1 MSVSDNFDYSIPTL
15 KRNNT
20 MYLSSINA
28 QDAKMRPFKK
38 INTQRDWSTN
48 LYNLD
53 IESSMPRTFGVFTN
67 KIDFINK
74 NDDIEK
80 SNPKILHYPLNKPEY
95 NLYNKD
101 IEKSSPDVN
110 QFKSKRNTNPLQP
123 KYKLSKLED
132 YPPEIP
138 KFIRDSMDISDIQ
151 GASPS
156 KKTYIKLKDN
166 LSEKIIEGAKRKVIY
181 DPRKNFGKMKYH
193 YIDYSDL
200 NSETFKTKRN
210 TNALDPIYIFKN
222 KDGGKMYYYGPIEKS
237 KPHLQYPYYYKP
249 PLNLKLDDIKGS
261 NPGSKNFINKFNGKN
276 FQICNADIEKS
287 GAGSLKKGI
296 TTKRCINPLM
306 PKYQYP
312 GGKEIKDS
320 IFNIYKLNNRSESVP
335 KINVNNQ
342 QDNNNDIKIISN
354 ESNLNINNNINK
366 DNNSNNKING
376 NNENSAINNEKNKNN
391 KEKKIIK
398 KSNSA
403 CNIPNSYNKGNDN
416 DNNDKLLR
424 RTPLL
429 GFNGKELNNTIFQ
442 FDRTKYGKKPFPFY
456 GFSHDPFLQS
466 SENKEHLDEIEKKKQ
481 DKEIKNKIYS
491 RNVCENNKN
500 HIVDEYIKNPNEHN
514 LLFMSDN
521 DVYQTRSKYYNQNS
535 TNRGTFMNSTKKN
548 SQFSLPQKSYEEQ
561 LDSYIN
567 NNCNQQIII

>member
-15 KRNNT
+15 NKNNT
-20 MYLSSINA
+20 MYLSSINP
-28 QDAKMRPFKK
+28 QDAKIRPFKK

-53 IESSMPRTFGVFTN
+53 IESSMPRTFGIFTN
-67 KIDFINK
+67 KVDFINK
-74 NDDIEK
+74 VDDIEK

-132 YPPEIP
+132 YPPEVP
-138 KFIRDSMDISDIQ
+138 KFIRDSIDVSDIE

-156 KKTYIKLKDN
+156 KTNYLKVKDN
-166 LSEKIIEGAKRKVIY
+166 ISERIVENSKRKIIY
-181 DPRKNFGKMKYH
+181 DPRKNFGKIKYH
-193 YIDYSDL
+193 YLDYSDL
-200 NSETFKTKRN
+200 NLDVFKTKRN

-222 KDGGKMYYYGPIEKS
+222 KEEGKLYYFGHIEKS
-237 KPHLQYPYYYKP
+237 KPQVQYPYFYKP

-276 FQICNADIEKS
+276 FEICIADIEKS

-296 TTKRCINPLM
+296 TTKRCLNPLM
-306 PKYQYP
+306 PKYQYL
-312 GGKEIKDS
+312 GEKELKES
-320 IFNIYKLNNRSESVP
+320 FNYINNLNNKSDSMA
-335 KINVNNQ
+335 KINGTKQ
-342 QDNNNDIKIISN
+342 SNNNIKIVSN
-354 ESNLNINNNINK
+354 ESSLNIDNKNNDNTINNN
-366 DNNSNNKING
+366 
-376 NNENSAINNEKNKNN
+376 ERQ
-391 KEKKIIK
+391 KKMK

-403 CNIPNSYNKGNDN
+403 CIIPNTTTKFNIVDNKEKENQI
-416 DNNDKLLR
+416 DK
-424 RTPLL
+424 TPLRA
-429 GFNGKELNNTIFQ
+429 FNGKVMNNILK
-442 FDRTKYGKKPFPFY
+442 FDKTKYGKKPTPFY

-466 SENKEHLDEIEKKKQ
+466 SENKDHLDEIEKNKQ
-481 DKEIKNKIYS
+481 EKELKNRTYS
-491 RNVCENNKN
+491 RNIHENNKN
-500 HIVDEYIKNPNEHN
+500 YMANEYIRNPNEKK

-521 DVYQTRSKYYNQNS
+521 DIYLTQSKFKQNLS
-535 TNRGTFMNSTKKN
+535 TFMNGNNKRKN
-548 SQFSLPQKSYEEQ
+548 QFSPPQRSYEEK

-567 NNCNQQIII
+567 NNNIIQS

>member
-15 KRNNT
+15 KKNNT

-67 KIDFINK
+67 KVDFINK

-138 KFIRDSMDISDIQ
+138 KFIRDSMDVSDIQ

-156 KKTYIKLKDN
+156 KKTYIKLKGN

-181 DPRKNFGKMKYH
+181 DPRKNFGKMQYH
-193 YIDYSDL
+193 YLDYSDL
-200 NSETFKTKRN
+200 NNETFKSKRN

-222 KDGGKMYYYGPIEKS
+222 KDGGKMHYYGPIEKS

-261 NPGSKNFINKFNGKN
+261 NPGSKNYINKFNSKN
-276 FQICNADIEKS
+276 FHICIADIEKS
-287 GAGSLKKGI
+287 DAGSLKKGI

-312 GGKEIKDS
+312 GGKEIKESFFS
-320 IFNIYKLNNRSESVP
+320 INKLNSNRSESMP
-335 KINVNNQ
+335 KINGNKQ
-342 QDNNNDIKIISN
+342 QDNNNIKIISN
-354 ESNLNINNNINK
+354 ESNLSLNNENK
-366 DNNSNNKING
+366 DNNNKIN
-376 NNENSAINNEKNKNN
+376 INDNLSINEKNKNI

-403 CNIPNSYNKGNDN
+403 CNIPNSKNTTN
-416 DNNDKLLR
+416 DNNEKSLR

-429 GFNGKELNNTIFQ
+429 GFKDKELNNTIFQ

-466 SENKEHLDEIEKKKQ
+466 SENRAHLDEIEKKKQ
-481 DKEIKNKIYS
+481 EKEIKNKIYS
-491 RNVCENNKN
+491 RNIHENTKN
-500 HIVDEYIKNPNEHN
+500 HVVNEYIKNPNEHN
-514 LLFMSDN
+514 LLFISDN
-521 DVYQTRSKYYNQNS
+521 DIYQTRNRYYNQNS
-535 TNRGTFMNSTKKN
+535 TNRGTFMNTIKKN
-548 SQFSLPQKSYEEQ
+548 SQFSIPQKSYEEQ

-567 NNCNQQIII
+567 NNCN

>member
-15 KRNNT
+15 NRNNT

-28 QDAKMRPFKK
+28 KDAKIIPFKK

-53 IESSMPRTFGVFTN
+53 IESSMPRTFGIFTN
-67 KIDFINK
+67 KVDFINK
-74 NDDIEK
+74 VDDIEK
-80 SNPKILHYPLNKPEY
+80 SSPKILHYPLNKPEY

-132 YPPEIP
+132 FPQEPP
-138 KFIRDSMDISDIQ
+138 KFIRDSMDISDIE

-156 KKTYIKLKDN
+156 KTNYLKVKDN
-166 LSEKIIEGAKRKVIY
+166 ISERIAENPKRKIIY
-181 DPRKNFGKMKYH
+181 NPRKNFGKIKYH
-193 YIDYSDL
+193 YLDYSDL
-200 NSETFKTKRN
+200 NTNIFKSKRN

-222 KDGGKMYYYGPIEKS
+222 KEEGKMRYFGHIEKS
-237 KPHLQYPYYYKP
+237 KPQVQYPYFYRP

-276 FQICNADIEKS
+276 FEICIADIEKS

-296 TTKRCINPLM
+296 TSNRCINPLM

-312 GGKEIKDS
+312 GEKELKESLCYI
-320 IFNIYKLNNRSESVP
+320 NNLNSSTDFMP
-335 KINVNNQ
+335 KINGAQ
-342 QDNNNDIKIISN
+342 QSNNNIKIISN
-354 ESNLNINNNINK
+354 ESSLNITNKNN
-366 DNNSNNKING
+366 DNKI
-376 NNENSAINNEKNKNN
+376 INNEFQ
-391 KEKKIIK
+391 KKIK

-403 CNIPNSYNKGNDN
+403 CIIPNSTLKYNIVDNKEKEKQMDKTTLIDWSGKGS
-416 DNNDKLLR
+416 NNIFKFDK
-424 RTPLL
+424 
-429 GFNGKELNNTIFQ
+429 
-442 FDRTKYGKKPFPFY
+442 TKYGKKPSPFY

-481 DKEIKNKIYS
+481 EKEIKNRTLS
-491 RNVCENNKN
+491 RNIHENNKN
-500 HIVDEYIKNPNEHN
+500 YVANVYIQNPNEKK

-521 DVYQTRSKYYNQNS
+521 DIYLTQNKFKQ
-535 TNRGTFMNSTKKN
+535 NGAIFMNGSNIRKN
-548 SQFSLPQKSYEEQ
+548 KFSPPQKSYEEK

-567 NNCNQQIII
+567 NNNLL